1 MNVID
6 IILLI
11 CFVPAVIMGPRKGF
25 IAQVIAIISI
35 ILGIWL
41 SFQFSAALS
50 GWLGQW
56 IESSETIL
64 HVISF
69 AVILII
75 VILLLGL
82 AGKLLE
88 ASIKIILLGWLNRLL
103 GVVFAILKYAL
114 VLGLLVMLF
123 DSLNESIHIV
133 RKDVIDGSL
142 LYRPF
147 LSMANSIFPYL
158 KELVS

>member
-11 CFVPAVIMGPRKGF
+11 CFVPAVIMGLRKGF

-50 GWLGQW
+50 GWFGQW

>member
-11 CFVPAVIMGPRKGF
+11 CFVPAVIMGLRKGF

-75 VILLLGL
+75 V
-82 AGKLLE
+82 
-88 ASIKIILLGWLNRLL
+88 ILLGWLNRLL